1 MNKQDILDAVGRFF
15 PADTGQIDKQAAA
28 DLVVKVLADLGIMTV
43 DDGAQMR
50 GGIVDVHHSQ
60 LCLMSPDGDGFHL
73 SVLHVGQEIDVLTDP
88 RGARG
93 GWQRCKVIQADAGA
107 LTRQRLDVSDDAP
120 VIGAPAR
127 VPLVIGGACEGMTAR
142 QFPQITAGENVQNG
156 HVSEG

>member
-1 MNKQDILDAVGRFF
+1 MNKADIKDAVSRFF
-15 PADTGQIDKQAAA
+15 PADAGQIDKSAAV

-73 SVLHVGQEIDVLTDP
+73 SVLHVGQEVDVMIDP
-88 RGARG
+88 HG
-93 GWQRCKVIQADAGA
+93 GQYQRCKVIAADSGLA
-107 LTRQRLDVSDDAP
+107 RQRLDVSDDAP

-127 VPLVIGGACEGMTAR
+127 VPLVIGGACAGMTAR
-142 QFPQITAGENVQNG
+142 QFPQISAADSDE
-156 HVSEG
+156 

>member
-1 MNKQDILDAVGRFF
+1 MNKADIKDAVSRFF
-15 PADTGQIDKQAAA
+15 PADAGQIDKSAAV

-73 SVLHVGQEIDVLTDP
+73 SVLHVGQEIDVLTDL
-88 RGARG
+88 RG
-93 GWQRCKVIQADAGA
+93 GWRRCKVIQADAGA
-107 LTRQRLDVSDDAP
+107 LTRQCLDVSDDAP

-127 VPLVIGGACEGMTAR
+127 VPLVIGGACAGMTAR

-156 HVSEG
+156 QAVEG

>member
-15 PADTGQIDKQAAA
+15 PADAGQIDKSAAV

-88 RGARG
+88 RG
-93 GWQRCKVIQADAGA
+93 GWQRRKVIQADAGA

-127 VPLVIGGACEGMTAR
+127 VTLVIGGACAGMTAK
-142 QFPQITAGENVQNG
+142 QFPQITAGDGVHNG
-156 HVSEG
+156 QAAEG

>member
-1 MNKQDILDAVGRFF
+1 MNKADIKDAVSRFF
-15 PADTGQIDKQAAA
+15 PADAGQIDKSAAV

-73 SVLHVGQEIDVLTDP
+73 SVLRVGQEIDVLTDP
-88 RGARG
+88 RG
-93 GWQRCKVIQADAGA
+93 GWQRCRVIQADAGA
-107 LTRQRLDVSDDAP
+107 LTRQRLDVADDAP

-127 VPLVIGGACEGMTAR
+127 VPLVLSGACAGMTAK
-142 QFPQITAGENVQNG
+142 QFPQITAGDGVQNG
-156 HVSEG
+156 QAAEG

>member
-1 MNKQDILDAVGRFF
+1 MNKADIKDAVSRFF
-15 PADTGQIDKQAAA
+15 PADAGQIDKQAAA
-28 DLVVKVLADLGIMTV
+28 DLVVKVLADLGIVTN
-43 DDGAQMR
+43 DNGQQMR
-50 GGIVDVHHSQ
+50 GGMIDIHHSR

-73 SVLHVGQEIDVLTDP
+73 SVLRIGQEIDVLTDP
-88 RGARG
+88 RG

-142 QFPQITAGENVQNG
+142 QFPQIGAGENVQNG

>member
-15 PADTGQIDKQAAA
+15 PADAVRIDKSAAV
-28 DLVVKVLADLGIMTV
+28 DLVAKVLADLGV
-43 DDGAQMR
+43 VADDGGQQMR
-50 GGIVDVHHSQ
+50 RGVVDIHHSQ

-88 RGARG
+88 RG
-93 GWQRCKVIQADAGA
+93 GWQRRKVIQADAGA

-127 VPLVIGGACEGMTAR
+127 VPLVIGGACAGMTAK
-142 QFPQITAGENVQNG
+142 QFPQITAGDGVHNG
-156 HVSEG
+156 QAAEG

>member
-1 MNKQDILDAVGRFF
+1 MNKADIKDAVSRFF
-15 PADTGQIDKQAAA
+15 PADAGQIDKSAAV

-43 DDGAQMR
+43 DGAQMR

-73 SVLHVGQEIDVLTDP
+73 SVLHVGQEIDVLTDL
-88 RGARG
+88 RG
-93 GWQRCKVIQADAGA
+93 GWRRCKVIQADAGA

-127 VPLVIGGACEGMTAR
+127 VPLVIGGACAGMTAR

-156 HVSEG
+156 QAVEG

>member
-1 MNKQDILDAVGRFF
+1 MNKQDILDAVSRFF
-15 PADTGQIDKQAAA
+15 PADAGQIDQQAAV
-28 DLVVKVLADLGIMTV
+28 DLVAKVLADLGV
-43 DDGAQMR
+43 VADDGGQQMR
-50 GGIVDVHHSQ
+50 RGVVDIHHSQ

-127 VPLVIGGACEGMTAR
+127 VPLVLSGACAGMTAK
-142 QFPQITAGENVQNG
+142 QFPQIAAGENVQNG
-156 HVSEG
+156 QAVES